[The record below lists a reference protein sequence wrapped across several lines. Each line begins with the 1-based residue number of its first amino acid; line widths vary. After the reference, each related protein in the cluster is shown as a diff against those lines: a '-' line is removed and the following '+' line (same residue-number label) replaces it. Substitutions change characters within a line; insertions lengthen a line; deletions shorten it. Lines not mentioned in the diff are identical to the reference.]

1 MHAWLSIEG
10 QLHILDFQ
18 QSLSGQCRWLKCS
31 GDQPRPWQYFGH
43 QGLALTLD
51 LLLYSCFPTSVF
63 QFLIWLQT
71 LPYHQFSF
79 SLVSVLTSLSAH
91 LILSKAFPSHFLPVD
106 VVLYPLHFSWIVSF
120 CAVLWNDS
128 HRCCKSEYP
137 KIKFKAADVSVGIEP
152 DWACSSHTSVGK
164 VTSNLLHSEFGTD
177 RILVVFHPDV
187 GTEQLQHTFSSF
199 LLLSPISCPIFQDVF
214 PYLWTLT
221 DAGKVK
227 LCSEM
232 WKCQWFWIRGCNLY

>member
-31 GDQPRPWQYFGH
+31 GDQPRLWQYFGH

-177 RILVVFHPDV
+177 NSCGVPPWCWHWAATTYFFL
-187 GTEQLQHTFSSF
+187 FSSS
-199 LLLSPISCPIFQDVF
+199 LTYILPHF
-214 PYLWTLT
+214 PGCFPLFVDPHRRRESQIVLWN
-221 DAGKVK
+221 V
-227 LCSEM
+227 EM
-232 WKCQWFWIRGCNLY
+232 SVILNQGL